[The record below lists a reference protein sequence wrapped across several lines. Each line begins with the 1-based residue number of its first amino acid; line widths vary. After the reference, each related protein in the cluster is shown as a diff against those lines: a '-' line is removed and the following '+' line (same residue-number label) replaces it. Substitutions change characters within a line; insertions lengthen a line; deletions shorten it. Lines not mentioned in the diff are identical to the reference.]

1 MTIHKSVLLEE
12 AVELLNLKEGDAVV
26 DATLGGGGHS
36 REILK
41 KISEKGILIAMD
53 LDTEAINNF
62 AEFQISNFKFQNKS
76 QFSIY
81 KFENQFLV
89 NNNFVNLEEILR
101 SLKIEKV
108 NAIVA
113 DLGWS
118 SDQLEG
124 RGMSFMRD
132 EPLDMRLARQQEN
145 TAKKVVNEYSQVDLE
160 KIFKEFGEERFNKN
174 IARKIIEYRKNK
186 TIETTG
192 ELSEIIKAAIPK
204 RYQHGR
210 INPATRA
217 FQAIRIEVNN
227 ELRNLER
234 FVPQAIGALK
244 QKGRLAIISFHS
256 LEDRIVKNIF
266 RQNAGGCICPS
277 NFPECRCGKSPVVK
291 IITKKPIIPGTEES
305 KNNPRSR
312 SAKLRICEK
321 I

>member
-12 AVELLNLKEGDAVV
+12 AIELLNLKEGDVVV

-36 REILK
+36 EAILN
-41 KISEKGILIAMD
+41 KIREKGKLIAID
-53 LDTEAINNF
+53 LDKEA
-62 AEFQISNFKFQNKS
+62 AERFKLKVKS
-76 QFSIY
+76 AKCKID
-81 KFENQFLV
+81 ENLFLV
-89 NNNFVNLEEILR
+89 NDNFANLENILENLR
-101 SLKIEKV
+101 IEKV
-108 NAIVA
+108 NAIIA

-124 RGMSFMRD
+124 RGMSFMKD
-132 EPLDMRLARQQEN
+132 ELLDMRLARQQEN
-145 TAKKVVNEYSQVDLE
+145 TGEKIVNEYSQEDLE
-160 KIFKEFGEERFNKN
+160 KVFKEFGEERFNKN
-174 IARKIIEYRKNK
+174 IARKIVEFRKNK
-186 TIETTG
+186 RVETTG
-192 ELSEIIKAAIPK
+192 ELSKIIKAAIPK

-210 INPATRA
+210 INPATRT
-217 FQAIRIEVNN
+217 FQALRIEVNN
-227 ELRNLER
+227 ELGNLEK
-234 FVPQAIGALK
+234 FVPQAVSALK
-244 QKGRLAIISFHS
+244 QRGRLAIISFHS

-291 IITKKPIIPGTEES
+291 IITKKPIIPGAEES